1 MLAIYARISREKLE
15 GKDRSINDQVQTGK
29 ELAEKLKLDYEV
41 YIDEGYSGT
50 LDIEDRPELMR
61 LVEDILNKK
70 ITHVFAYDQSRLERN
85 KDVWSKLYGIFQ
97 DKKVKL
103 SFKDT
108 PEFDFESD
116 ENFLFSHITSLIN
129 NFYAKVAS
137 SKIKSVLARNIQDG
151 KVHAKSAFGY
161 TKDENGY
168 LIVDEEESKIV
179 KRIYQMSLQGKGT
192 DKIAEILNYEGIPT
206 SYNKDVKGGSYK
218 IRDRY
223 DPTRITEKKKSDAK
237 WRGKTVQGIIKNTL
251 YKGDRFWKGNY
262 YKAPA
267 IFDEVYWQK
276 VNENLQ
282 KNRNN
287 TGKKVEHKYLLK
299 GIIKCNCGRNMYGRS
314 RVNKRD
320 HTYICSSRRYKG
332 ENCGNRAINI
342 DKIEN
347 LIWEH
352 FFIKDELLKLLNE
365 ASNSGDS
372 VLEKLLIEKELLEK
386 RFQDNEKG
394 RQNLMKFIAG
404 GVITMDDAKTQLEQ
418 INNDSSKI
426 RIEISDIEFRIANF
440 KDFERLVIETK
451 EDFKQYT
458 LETDFE
464 VKRNL
469 VHKYIEKIVVAYKDT
484 PEFPNSYYLLIGF
497 KNEIVQEKYIFDAK
511 SGYIYSLRDQVVKK
525 LVGSEIQYIV
535 SFEDIDKQI
544 LHVQDGRTLI
554 KPHFYLGDSFE
565 FITNTFIPY
574 GEIRNWNLEKVISFY
589 EMNSHW
595 LSDDSGLNIYTLD
608 KSSPVYKWFVENY
621 SNYKDKGIKD
631 WFTFLFEK
639 HLNAINKRFS
649 NE

>member
-108 PEFDFESD
+108 SEFDFESD

-168 LIVDEEESKIV
+168 LIVDEEESKTV

-206 SYNKDVKGGSYK
+206 SYNKDAKGGSYK

-223 DPTRITEKKKSDAK
+223 DPTRVTEKKKSDAK

-267 IFDEVYWQK
+267 IFDEFYWQK

-404 GVITMDDAKTQLEQ
+404 GAITMDDAKTQLEQ
-418 INNDSSKI
+418 IKSDNNKI
-426 RIEISDIEFRIANF
+426 RIEISEIELRISNF
-440 KDFERLVIETK
+440 KDFERLIIETK

-484 PEFPNSYYLLIGF
+484 PEFPNSYYLLIEF
-497 KNEIVQEKYIFDAK
+497 KNEIVREKYIFNAK

-544 LHVQDGRTLI
+544 LHIQDGTTLV

-565 FITNTFIPY
+565 FVTNTFIPY
-574 GEIRNWNLEKVISFY
+574 GEIRNWNLEKVIDFY
-589 EMNSHW
+589 ELNPHW

-608 KSSPVYKWFVENY
+608 KSSPVYGWFVENY
-621 SNYKDKGIKD
+621 TNYKEKGMKE

-639 HLNAINKRFS
+639 HLNAINKRF
-649 NE
+649 NN

>member
-50 LDIEDRPELMR
+50 LDIEDRPELMK

-137 SKIKSVLARNIQDG
+137 RKIRSVLARNIQDG

-168 LIVDEEESKIV
+168 LIVDKEESLIV
-179 KRIYQMSLQGKGT
+179 KRIYEMSLQGKGT
-192 DKIAEILNYEGIPT
+192 DKIAEILNYEGILT
-206 SYNKDVKGGSYK
+206 SYNKDAKGGIYK

-223 DPTRITEKKKSDAK
+223 DPTRVIEKKKSDAK
-237 WRGKTVQGIIKNTL
+237 WRGKTIQGIIKNTI

-262 YKAPA
+262 YKVPE

-276 VNENLQ
+276 VNDNLQ

-299 GIIKCNCGRNMYGRS
+299 GIIKCNCGKNMYGRS

-320 HTYICSSRRYKG
+320 HTYICSSRRNKG
-332 ENCGNRAINI
+332 ESCGNRAINI

-352 FFIKDELLKLLNE
+352 FFIRDELLNLLNE

-372 VLEKLLIEKELLEK
+372 VLEKLLMQKELLSK
-386 RFQDNEKG
+386 KADDNEKAK
-394 RQNLMKFIAG
+394 QNLMKFIAG
-404 GVITMDDAKTQLEQ
+404 GVITMDDARTQLEEIK
-418 INNDSSKI
+418 INQSKVKV
-426 RIEISDIEFRIANF
+426 EISEVELRISNF
-440 KDFERLVIETK
+440 KNFERLVVETR

-458 LETDFE
+458 LDSDFE

-469 VHKYIEKIVVAYKDT
+469 VHKYIDKIVVAYSDT
-484 PEFPNSYYLLIGF
+484 IEFPKSYLLLIKF
-497 KNEIVQEKYIFDAK
+497 KNEIIQEEYIFNPK
-511 SGYIYSLRDQVVKK
+511 TGYIYSLRDQALKK
-525 LVGSEIQYIV
+525 FDGSEIKYIV
-535 SFEDIDKQI
+535 SFDDVNKQQI
-544 LHVQDGRTLI
+544 HLQNGDTLMKPYLHVGKD
-554 KPHFYLGDSFE
+554 YV

-574 GEIRNWNLEKVISFY
+574 GEIRSWSIEMVIKFY
-589 EMNSHW
+589 EVNPHW
-595 LSDDSGLNIYTLD
+595 LSNYSGLNIYTLD
-608 KSSPVYKWFVENY
+608 KSSSRYKWHVEYYNIYRKKEIKEWLTFV
-621 SNYKDKGIKD
+621 
-631 WFTFLFEK
+631 FEK
-639 HLNAINKRFS
+639 QKEEINKTFY